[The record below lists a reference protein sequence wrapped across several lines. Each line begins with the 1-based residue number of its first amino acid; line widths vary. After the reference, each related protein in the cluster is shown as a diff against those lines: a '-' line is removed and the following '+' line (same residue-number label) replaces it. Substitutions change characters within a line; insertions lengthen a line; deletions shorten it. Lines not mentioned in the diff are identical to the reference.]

1 MFSTSSSNIL
11 VNYKINEFLIFL
23 KIKTNINS
31 KENKE
36 NKTLEEEL
44 PSMDLII
51 FLFYLMMYRHK
62 EMPFV
67 IQSCAW
73 SRNENAGIHPSIVF
87 KPFISLSFTRF
98 LFPWLIVVPLS
109 SQEVDGVRKE
119 KERLTAYGLE

>member
-1 MFSTSSSNIL
+1 MDTSFTKERKL

-51 FLFYLMMYRHK
+51 R
-62 EMPFV
+62 
-67 IQSCAW
+67 
-73 SRNENAGIHPSIVF
+73 
-87 KPFISLSFTRF
+87 
-98 LFPWLIVVPLS
+98 
-109 SQEVDGVRKE
+109 
-119 KERLTAYGLE
+119 

>member
-1 MFSTSSSNIL
+1 MNTRPWELWWRGQVFGICLVNVLVAVAQCLNSQGLENKRLSDYSFEEAFSRDERSRAVITWIMDTSFTKERKL

-51 FLFYLMMYRHK
+51 R
-62 EMPFV
+62 
-67 IQSCAW
+67 W
-73 SRNENAGIHPSIVF
+73 R
-87 KPFISLSFTRF
+87 
-98 LFPWLIVVPLS
+98 
-109 SQEVDGVRKE
+109 
-119 KERLTAYGLE
+119 

>member
-1 MFSTSSSNIL
+1 MDTSFTKERKL

-67 IQSCAW
+67 IQLPD
-73 SRNENAGIHPSIVF
+73 EN
-87 KPFISLSFTRF
+87 K
-98 LFPWLIVVPLS
+98 
-109 SQEVDGVRKE
+109 K
-119 KERLTAYGLE
+119 